1 MQAKNST
8 KECNLP
14 VLYRLQAELLA
25 TVQPGKIATEHNSQD
40 IYHVICLTLRN
51 LPPSHLLV
59 DQPAQLAQT
68 IGAEQGATSADR
80 DYEIGLVDISPLDR
94 QRAQPPLSVQ
104 IRDAVPAP
112 VVAHSNNFEG
122 LTPQRMKGMR
132 DGEN

>member
-59 DQPAQLAQT
+59 DQPAQLAQP

-80 DYEIGLVDISPLDR
+80 DYEIGLVDIVHSTGSVRSRPLASRYETRSP
-94 QRAQPPLSVQ
+94 
-104 IRDAVPAP
+104 
-112 VVAHSNNFEG
+112 
-122 LTPQRMKGMR
+122 PQLLRTATTSKV
-132 DGEN
+132 